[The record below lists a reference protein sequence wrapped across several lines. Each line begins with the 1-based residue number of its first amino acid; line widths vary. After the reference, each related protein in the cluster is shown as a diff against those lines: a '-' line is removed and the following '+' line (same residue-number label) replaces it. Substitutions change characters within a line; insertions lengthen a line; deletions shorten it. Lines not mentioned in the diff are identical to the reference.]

1 MLMKLK
7 LIIIILFIPF
17 LIFAQPVNPS
27 APPEYYPSKAV
38 LIEWD
43 FYNETWQLYSELIQE
58 IKTEAEVILVVNNQ
72 AEENTFINYLN
83 DADIGLDNIS
93 FVHIPSGR
101 MWIRDHGP
109 LAIQTD
115 SGVAYVDFDDFANS
129 GVSAALPTN
138 LANAWGLDSYQL
150 NHIILDGG
158 NFMVDNYGNMFA
170 TDRLYSN
177 NPDFTQEYIDNL
189 LEEYM
194 GIQNIY
200 TFSQM
205 GASDVWGHIDMQMKL
220 LDDTTVV
227 ISSIQNGWPNHQV
240 LEDNYQ
246 AFSEL
251 TSPFGTPYRIRR
263 IPKAENWKSYTNALF
278 LNNKVIIPIY
288 DHANDDIAIGIY
300 EELLPN
306 HQIVG
311 INANSI
317 VGWDGVIH
325 CITMQLFD
333 DEQVTAI
340 KNLSLKDKIFEV
352 FPNPLTS
359 GHILNIL
366 IADEY
371 EESGV
376 IRLFDIN
383 GKEVLQKNY
392 FNTNNYNID
401 IDFKT
406 GIYFIEIESKGL
418 KNVRKV
424 VIN

>member
-1 MLMKLK
+1 MKLK
-7 LIIIILFIPF
+7 LITILILFMPF
-17 LIFAQPVNPS
+17 LIFGQPVNPS

-38 LIEWD
+38 LLEWD
-43 FYNETWQLYSELIQE
+43 FYNGTWQLYSELIQE

-72 AEENTFINYLN
+72 TEEDAFIVYLN
-83 DADIGLDNIS
+83 DAEISLDNIS
-93 FVHIPSGR
+93 FVHVPSGR

-109 LAIQTD
+109 LAVKSDT
-115 SGVAYVDFDDFANS
+115 GVAYIDFEDFANS
-129 GVSAALPTN
+129 GQSGALPTN

-150 NHIILDGG
+150 THIILDGG

-189 LEEYM
+189 LEEYL

-205 GASDVWGHIDMQMKL
+205 GTSDVWGHIDMQMKL

-251 TSPFGTPYRIRR
+251 TSPYGTPYRIRR
-263 IPKAENWKSYTNALF
+263 LPKAENWKTYTNALY

-288 DHANDDIAIGIY
+288 DHPNDDIAIGIY
-300 EELLPN
+300 QELLPD

-311 INANSI
+311 INANVI

-333 DEQVTAI
+333 DEQVTVI
-340 KNLSLKDKIFEV
+340 KELSLKDKMFEI
-352 FPNPLTS
+352 FPNPITNGS
-359 GHILNIL
+359 HLNIL
-366 IADEY
+366 ISDEF
-371 EESGV
+371 SDFGV
-376 IRLFDIN
+376 ITLLDIN
-383 GKEVLQKNY
+383 GKIIKQ
-392 FNTNNYNID
+392 NNYYNTDEFVID
-401 IDFKT
+401 IDLPN
-406 GIYFIEIESKGL
+406 GSYIIQIDSKKL
-418 KNVRKV
+418 SDVRKLIV
-424 VIN
+424 N

>member
-1 MLMKLK
+1 MKLK
-7 LIIIILFIPF
+7 IFVLLLLFPVLIN
-17 LIFAQPVNPS
+17 AQPVNPS

-83 DADIGLDNIS
+83 DADISLDNIS

-115 SGVAYVDFDDFANS
+115 NGVAYIDFEDFANS
-129 GVSAALPTN
+129 GASGALPTN
-138 LANAWGLDSYQL
+138 LANVWGLDSYNL
-150 NHIILDGG
+150 THIILDGG
-158 NFMVDNYGNMFA
+158 NFMVDSHGNMFA

-177 NPDFTQEYIDNL
+177 NPDYSIDYINNL

-205 GASDVWGHIDMQMKL
+205 GSSDVWGHIDMQMKL

-240 LEDNYQ
+240 LEDNYDD
-246 AFSEL
+246 FSQL
-251 TSPFGTPYRIRR
+251 TSPYGTPYRIRR
-263 IPKAENWKSYTNALF
+263 LPKAENWKSYTNALF

-288 DHANDDIAIGIY
+288 DHPNDDIAIGIY

-340 KNLSLKDKIFEV
+340 KNLSVEETIFEI
-352 FPNPLTS
+352 FPNPTS
-359 GHILNIL
+359 NEVNIITDKNDFHVSIINLNGQIVFS
-366 IADEY
+366 E
-371 EESGV
+371 
-376 IRLFDIN
+376 
-383 GKEVLQKNY
+383 Q
-392 FNTNNYNID
+392 NID
-401 IDFKT
+401 RINVSSFAK
-406 GIYFIEIESKGL
+406 GIYF
-418 KNVRKV
+418 VRIKTDDGIDSFKLV
-424 VIN
+424 VE

>member
-1 MLMKLK
+1 MRIKFFV
-7 LIIIILFIPF
+7 IILLFPVFIN
-17 LIFAQPVNPS
+17 AQPINPWS
-27 APPEYYPSKAV
+27 PPEYYPSKAV
-38 LIEWD
+38 LLEWD

-72 AEENTFINYLN
+72 TEEDTFIGYLN
-83 DADIGLDNIS
+83 DADISLDNIS

-115 SGVAYVDFDDFANS
+115 NGVAYIDFEDFANS
-129 GVSAALPTN
+129 GASGALPTN
-138 LANAWGLDSYQL
+138 LANVWGLDSYNL
-150 NHIILDGG
+150 THIILDGG
-158 NFMVDNYGNMFA
+158 NFMVDSHGNMFA

-177 NPDFTQEYIDNL
+177 NPDYSIDYINNL

-205 GASDVWGHIDMQMKL
+205 GSSDVWGHIDMQMKL

-240 LEDNYQ
+240 LEDNYDD
-246 AFSEL
+246 FSQL
-251 TSPFGTPYRIRR
+251 TSPYGTPYRIRR
-263 IPKAENWKSYTNALF
+263 LPKAENWKSYTNALF

-288 DHANDDIAIGIY
+288 DHPNDDIAIGIY

-340 KNLSLKDKIFEV
+340 KNLSVEETIFEI
-352 FPNPLTS
+352 FPNPTS
-359 GHILNIL
+359 NEVNIITDKNDFHVSIINLNGQIVFS
-366 IADEY
+366 E
-371 EESGV
+371 
-376 IRLFDIN
+376 
-383 GKEVLQKNY
+383 Q
-392 FNTNNYNID
+392 NID
-401 IDFKT
+401 RINVSSFAK
-406 GIYFIEIESKGL
+406 GIYF
-418 KNVRKV
+418 VRIKTDDGIDSFKLV
-424 VIN
+424 VE